1 MTNEELYYLPAS
13 ELLKHIQAEK
23 EHLIKEK
30 VIKKSKPLPSITEEE
45 KPYNLPNG
53 WEWVRLGELINY
65 QHGYAFKSKEYAEE
79 GYPIIRMGNLVGG
92 KSVVFS
98 SKNTIYYSE
107 YGNEKIISQYQVKK
121 NDLLMCLTDMSP
133 NREFLGNVAI
143 YSENFISL
151 LNQRVLKVNFIQ
163 NCVHVKLGQYILNSA
178 IVREQLITKGSGSV
192 QSNLSTDAV
201 LNVKFPLPPLY
212 IQDQIVQKLESLSE
226 IKDSLLSHAESQLN
240 YTKKMREAL
249 LQEAIRGELVPQDE
263 NDEPASVLLE
273 KIKVEKERLI
283 KEKVIKKAKE
293 LPPIPEEE
301 RPYELPSGWDWVRL
315 GNVAQFNPRNKA
327 DDELLAGFIP
337 MTLINDGFTNKHT
350 FETRKWG
357 EIKSGYTHFANN
369 DVIFAKITPCF
380 ENRKS
385 TIIKGLPNGIGSG
398 TTEVITLRS
407 YGETILPGYFL
418 ALINS
423 PDFINNGKLTY
434 LGTAGQQRVN
444 AEFLK
449 NYVFALPPL
458 AEQERIVAK
467 LDELMANCDQ
477 LEAKAEEMKNYT
489 TKLFEVSLK
498 EAFMP
503 E

>member
-1 MTNEELYYLPAS
+1 MTKEELYYLPAS

-23 EHLIKEK
+23 ERLIKEK
-30 VIKKSKPLPSITEEE
+30 VIKKSKPLPSITDEE

-163 NCVHVKLGQYILNSA
+163 NCVDVKLGQYILNSA

-226 IKDSLLSHAESQLN
+226 TKDSLLSRADSQLN
-240 YTKKMREAL
+240 YIKKMREAL

-263 NDEPASVLLE
+263 SDESASVLLE
-273 KIKVEKERLI
+273 KIKDEKERLI
-283 KEKVIKKAKE
+283 KEKVIKKQKE
-293 LPPIPEEE
+293 LPPITDEEK
-301 RPYELPSGWDWVRL
+301 PYELPAGWEWVRL
-315 GNVAQFNPRNKA
+315 GEIGDWGAGATPLRSRSDYYTNGTVPWLKTG
-327 DDELLAGFIP
+327 EL
-337 MTLINDGFTNKHT
+337 NDGYITKCEEYITELALKETSVRVNKPGDVLIAMYGATIGKLGILEIEATTNQACCACSV
-350 FETRKWG
+350 F
-357 EIKSGYTHFANN
+357 
-369 DVIFAKITPCF
+369 
-380 ENRKS
+380 
-385 TIIKGLPNGIGSG
+385 NGINNKFLFYF
-398 TTEVITLRS
+398 LRS
-407 YGETILPGYFL
+407 MRENFKEMSEGGAQPNISKDKISKT
-418 ALINS
+418 
-423 PDFINNGKLTY
+423 
-434 LGTAGQQRVN
+434 
-444 AEFLK
+444 
-449 NYVFALPPL
+449 VFPLPPL
-458 AEQERIVAK
+458 AEQKRIVAK

-477 LEAKAEEMKNYT
+477 LESKAEKMKNYT
-489 TKLFEVSLK
+489 SKLFEASLK
-498 EAFMP
+498 EAFIP